1 MIGHASCRANGFL
14 LLAVLLATA
23 CSSGAQGARPS
34 LESPTSPA
42 VAETPRRTSSPD
54 PPLGGLAKN
63 CPLTLPGPWD
73 PPPSVSTDA
82 LFGSEMAYGNGKL
95 WVGGLGANGVIVA
108 TPEFVEEDGSV
119 RWKLGWW
126 REVSGL
132 LTITGRRL
140 DGSARPLRAYVPSG
154 YGMTGFQASG
164 VHFPT
169 EGCWEVIGK
178 VATTTLSFVTFVIKR
193 AE

>member
-1 MIGHASCRANGFL
+1 MIRHVSSRVNGFL
-14 LLAVLLATA
+14 LLVVLVATA
-23 CSSGAQGARPS
+23 CSSGRQGARPS

-42 VAETPRRTSSPD
+42 DAQPPSQTP
-54 PPLGGLAKN
+54 GALAKG
-63 CPLTLPGPWD
+63 CPVTLPRSWD
-73 PPPSVSTDA
+73 PPPGVSADA
-82 LFGSEMAYGNGKL
+82 LFGSDRSYGNGQL

-119 RWKLGWW
+119 GWKFGWW

-140 DGSARPLRAYVPSG
+140 DGPAPPLRAYVAAG
-154 YGMTGFQASG
+154 YTMTRFQASG

-169 EGCWEVIGK
+169 EGCWEVTGK
-178 VATTTLSFVTFVIKR
+178 VGTTTLTLVTLVMKR
-193 AE
+193 AA